1 MKRRTNLFVLLIN
14 GPLLAENK
22 RAVSRLLAYPIIMGI
37 RSFQP
42 LKLVVPLLPNTWLAE
57 VGRDKRFNA
66 SVKYVCASIQ
76 LRVVEYAFN
85 RKYIWIWFFARRVDY
100 FFSIQMLS
108 WTGERCISRVFSLV
122 FCGREKSSRRI
133 SLLFFHITGQVI
145 FLQSI
150 ANIFV

>member
-1 MKRRTNLFVLLIN
+1 MFVLLIN

-57 VGRDKRFNA
+57 VGRDKHFNA

-76 LRVVEYAFN
+76 LRAVEYAFN

-100 FFSIQMLS
+100 FFSI
-108 WTGERCISRVFSLV
+108 
-122 FCGREKSSRRI
+122 
-133 SLLFFHITGQVI
+133 
-145 FLQSI
+145 
-150 ANIFV
+150 

>member
-1 MKRRTNLFVLLIN
+1 MILGKNSDEKRVDYLTNEAGETINRRNLFVLLIN

-100 FFSIQMLS
+100 FFSI
-108 WTGERCISRVFSLV
+108 
-122 FCGREKSSRRI
+122 
-133 SLLFFHITGQVI
+133 
-145 FLQSI
+145 
-150 ANIFV
+150 

>member
-1 MKRRTNLFVLLIN
+1 MIRKNSDEKRVDYLTNEAGETINRRNLFVLLIN

-85 RKYIWIWFFARRVDY
+85 RKYIWIWFFTRRVDY
-100 FFSIQMLS
+100 FFSI
-108 WTGERCISRVFSLV
+108 
-122 FCGREKSSRRI
+122 
-133 SLLFFHITGQVI
+133 
-145 FLQSI
+145 
-150 ANIFV
+150 